1 MTSHALPSA
10 VDDAG
15 DDPTLCA
22 ELLSVV
28 DVLSRRR
35 ADLLDD
41 RQVAAYVRKGWL
53 EWAGGTLRPTPI
65 GARVCDA
72 VLLAY
77 A

>member
-1 MTSHALPSA
+1 MNAPDPLPLPQ
-10 VDDAG
+10 G
-15 DDPTLCA
+15 DDLAACT
-22 ELLSVV
+22 ELLDIV
-28 DVLSRRR
+28 DALTRRR
-35 ADLLDD
+35 ADLLDET
-41 RQVAAYVRKGWL
+41 VVEGYVRRGWL